1 MILPK
6 NKRGPRRL
14 AGLAVLGLFMLAV
27 LAGCGARTAEQPKLY
42 DAPTNVYAHPQIGAV
57 LTVPE
62 NWLILSEDEES
73 VVFMEPEGTLT
84 LTMIWEL
91 GGYTYYSDD
100 GLLDMAEA
108 VAGQVLQEPEILQ
121 RVSRSLPGNN
131 QLVTALG
138 VLRTTPAGENSEAEV
153 YDKAETNIEDSNAV
167 CEVMIFSPLPALRY
181 YLVTVAEPAA
191 YEQNAALLSDI
202 YASFYLNETEDV
214 LYEGLHQ
221 DADTGTGTESGA
233 ETELDNDTDADAE
246 PDTQT
251 E

>member
-1 MILPK
+1 MPK
-6 NKRGPRRL
+6 NKYRFGRL
-14 AGLAVLGLFMLAV
+14 AALLVLAV
-27 LAGCGARTAEQPKLY
+27 LALAGCNTQTPVQSKLY
-42 DAPTNVYAHPQIGAV
+42 DAPTNVYEHEQIGVV
-57 LTVPE
+57 LTVPDS
-62 NWLILSEDEES
+62 WLILSEDADS
-73 VVFMEPEGTLT
+73 VVFMEPEGKLS
-84 LTMIWEL
+84 LTMTWEL
-91 GGYTYYSDD
+91 GGYTYYSDE

-108 VAGQVLQEPEILQ
+108 VAGQVLQQPEILQ

-138 VLRTTPAGENSEAEV
+138 ALQQTTAAENLEGEV
-153 YDKAETNIEDSNAV
+153 YDKAELNDETANAV

-202 YASFYLNETEDV
+202 YASFYLNETEDT

-221 DADTGTGTESGA
+221 DSPA
-233 ETELDNDTDADAE
+233 EEPAE
-246 PDTQT
+246 PDSNSESENET